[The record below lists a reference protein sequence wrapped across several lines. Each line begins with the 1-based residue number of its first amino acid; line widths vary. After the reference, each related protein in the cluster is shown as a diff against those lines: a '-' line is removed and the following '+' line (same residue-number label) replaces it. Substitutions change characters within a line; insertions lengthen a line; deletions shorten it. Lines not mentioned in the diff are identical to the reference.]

1 MKTRMLKA
9 TRRVQL
15 GTRYSRRER
24 KAGRIPAIIYGHKED
39 PEPILLDAHDVGVEL
54 AHGVHVLSVELGGN
68 ERQYLI
74 KEVQYDYLASAPVHI
89 DLMRVDLDERVT
101 VRIPVELRGVPKGV
115 SEGGVLDQLLAEVE
129 VECVVTQIP
138 ESFRPLVTGLG
149 VGETLFVRDL
159 DLPPG
164 VTIRNDPDDRIA
176 MVRMLAEEPEALEP
190 AISEESAQPEVI
202 GRAKTEEEPAE

>member
-138 ESFRPLVTGLG
+138 ESFRPLVSGLG

>member
-190 AISEESAQPEVI
+190 ALSEESAQPEVI

>member
-1 MKTRMLKA
+1 M
-9 TRRVQL
+9 

-159 DLPPG
+159 DLP
-164 VTIRNDPDDRIA
+164 
-176 MVRMLAEEPEALEP
+176 
-190 AISEESAQPEVI
+190 
-202 GRAKTEEEPAE
+202 RA

>member
-1 MKTRMLKA
+1 M
-9 TRRVQL
+9 